1 MRILKNIKKY
11 YSKTFNYI
19 KFNKTN
25 RKRFLFNLWNNDRK
39 SLSKKIKNLRRVEK
53 TSYIYII
60 IFY

>member
-39 SLSKKIKNLRRVEK
+39 SLSKR
-53 TSYIYII
+53 
-60 IFY
+60 